1 MCSSF
6 CYRTRT
12 PYFWLWMIKY
22 QTSNIV
28 QPITTDFKNLTERL
42 AHFVQLLHRTVLLV
56 KKFEKAAF
64 AFFGSVLER
73 IIWDLL
79 GSNSDIKR
87 ETASSFEKEIDLKQS
102 NFFFFSPLQFFRLLP
117 FLSIVVEE
125 NCKVSIQYQ
134 INWSLHCVSQWIE
147 LHLTMLQILS
157 KCEVKAALC
166 ENFTIYLS
174 FKFYMKSNSS
184 KFKR

>member
-1 MCSSF
+1 
-6 CYRTRT
+6 
-12 PYFWLWMIKY
+12 MIEY

-28 QPITTDFKNLTERL
+28 RPITTDFKNLTERL

-102 NFFFFSPLQFFRLLP
+102 NFFFAPLQFFRLLCT
-117 FLSIVVEE
+117 FSFTSGRR
-125 NCKVSIQYQ
+125 K
-134 INWSLHCVSQWIE
+134 
-147 LHLTMLQILS
+147 LQSFYPISDKL
-157 KCEVKAALC
+157 VIALC
-166 ENFTIYLS
+166 FTMNRITPHYAPDI
-174 FKFYMKSNSS
+174 FKM
-184 KFKR
+184 